1 MKVLKK
7 HIGTAGIS
15 RFEAG
20 SLWALLFPVHHWLL
34 IPLERE
40 NKQENQPTIELT
52 N

>member
-7 HIGTAGIS
+7 HMGTAGIHGV
-15 RFEAG
+15 EAG

-34 IPLERE
+34 VPLERG
-40 NKQENQPTIELT
+40 NKQENQPTIEVT

>member
-7 HIGTAGIS
+7 HMGTAGIP

-20 SLWALLFPVHHWLL
+20 PLWALLFPVHHWLL
-34 IPLERE
+34 VPLERE
-40 NKQENQPTIELT
+40 NKQENQPTIEVT